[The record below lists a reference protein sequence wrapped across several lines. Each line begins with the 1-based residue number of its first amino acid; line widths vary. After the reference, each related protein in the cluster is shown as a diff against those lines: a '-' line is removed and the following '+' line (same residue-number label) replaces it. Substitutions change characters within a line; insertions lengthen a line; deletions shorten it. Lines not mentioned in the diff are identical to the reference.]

1 MKKVT
6 IQDIADSL
14 GVSRTTV
21 WKVFSGK
28 EGVSEEL
35 KDRIITKALE
45 MDYLLP
51 EGIEPLR
58 HSEKRSADK
67 PLNIALAVS
76 RPETSIFWMTIIHQI
91 AKEFSDQNVNLV
103 YTYLPSRVDKDYV
116 LPLSLTNGTTHGM
129 IVMNV
134 YNQQLLKLL
143 SDCNIPKV
151 FFDTAVSV
159 PASELN
165 GDVILME
172 NYNSVFTL
180 TEHLIDKGVKSFG
193 FIGDIDYAKSNYE
206 RYEGFLKALYVHRLP
221 VDHKQ
226 ILTGS
231 IGEDSY
237 KEEIESFL
245 DTLSSMPQAF
255 VCASDYVACILIS
268 SLMKLNI
275 RVPQDILVTGFD
287 DNIENPI
294 AEDLTTV
301 HVYNQD
307 IGLRLALQIL
317 YRIHYPD
324 MPYEMSYVETKV
336 IYRNTSGD

>member
-226 ILTGS
+226 ILTG
-231 IGEDSY
+231 
-237 KEEIESFL
+237 
-245 DTLSSMPQAF
+245 
-255 VCASDYVACILIS
+255 
-268 SLMKLNI
+268 
-275 RVPQDILVTGFD
+275 
-287 DNIENPI
+287 
-294 AEDLTTV
+294 
-301 HVYNQD
+301 
-307 IGLRLALQIL
+307 
-317 YRIHYPD
+317 
-324 MPYEMSYVETKV
+324 
-336 IYRNTSGD
+336 